1 MIKVIIPKD
10 KGVETWTP
18 DQEVKKAAK
27 NCLKGLKHPNLE
39 HVFYTVSPD
48 AVGTYS
54 SYGIDK
60 LGLDIHFILNGK
72 DVSCE
77 KAFKFLN
84 KSFDILEKLCAKWT
98 S

>member
-10 KGVETWTP
+10 SGVETSTP

-27 NCLKGLKHPNLE
+27 NCLESLKHPDRE
-39 HVFYTVSPD
+39 YIFPTVSPD

-54 SYGIDK
+54 SYGKDK

-77 KAFKFLN
+77 KIFKFLN
-84 KSFDILEKLCAKWT
+84 KSFDILEKLCAK
-98 S
+98 